1 MSFRLLLPLSLFFV
15 SADIFSQVPDTARK
29 GIHQVESEYYNSI
42 MKGIP
47 VEEEE
52 GTAFPSDLMMRE
64 TGKLPRMVLGWHPY
78 WASST
83 AHQYYDYNVLSHI
96 AYFSYEVDTATGG
109 YTTIHSWNSTPI
121 IDYAHLRNTKVL
133 LTVTNFGSSR
143 NTELLTDTVKQKLL
157 INTLISLLK
166 ARNGDGVNFDLESV
180 SSAQK
185 LNLISFIQRAVS
197 MIKAE
202 LPAAEISMATPAVD
216 WSGSWDFKKLSE
228 LCDYLI
234 VMGYDYYWSGSST
247 AGPVAP
253 LEGENYNVT
262 RTVTT
267 YLDAGVAPEKLALGI
282 PWYGYDWPVMGE
294 GRKSTATGNA
304 TARVYSAAQQLAETY
319 SKIFDMSTSVPRVS
333 YFASSAWRQMWF
345 EDTLSLFLKY
355 QLVNSRNLAGMG
367 IWALSYEGS
376 YDEVWS
382 TIDHA
387 FSPSEPSS
395 GTGIIKVY
403 PNPATSGT
411 KIEFSVSTGGKI
423 SLKIYDLTGRE
434 KLVLVDEVREAGL
447 YSENLDPRYLRQG
460 VYLCVL
466 KSGKITST
474 SKIVIIN
481 R

>member
-1 MSFRLLLPLSLFFV
+1 
-15 SADIFSQVPDTARK
+15 
-29 GIHQVESEYYNSI
+29 
-42 MKGIP
+42 
-47 VEEEE
+47 
-52 GTAFPSDLMMRE
+52 
-64 TGKLPRMVLGWHPY
+64 
-78 WASST
+78 
-83 AHQYYDYNVLSHI
+83 
-96 AYFSYEVDTATGG
+96 
-109 YTTIHSWNSTPI
+109 
-121 IDYAHLRNTKVL
+121 
-133 LTVTNFGSSR
+133 
-143 NTELLTDTVKQKLL
+143 
-157 INTLISLLK
+157 
-166 ARNGDGVNFDLESV
+166 VNFDLESL

-185 LNLISFIQRAVS
+185 LNLTSFIQRAVS

-253 LEGENYNVT
+253 LAGENYNIT

-267 YLDAGVAPEKLALGI
+267 YLNAGVAPEKLALGV

-294 GRKSTATGNA
+294 GRKSTATGKA

-333 YFASSAWRQMWF
+333 YFVSSAWRQMWF

-355 QLVNSRNLAGMG
+355 QLVNSSNLTGIG

-376 YDEVWS
+376 YNEVWS
-382 TIDHA
+382 TIDHT
-387 FSPSEPSS
+387 FSPAEPSYS
-395 GTGIIKVY
+395 TGIIKVY
-403 PNPATSGT
+403 PNPAASGT
-411 KIEFSVSTGGKI
+411 KIEFSVSTSGKI

-434 KLVLVDEVREAGL
+434 RLVLVDEVREAGS
-447 YSENLDPRYLRQG
+447 YSEDFDPRGLRQG

-466 KSGKITST
+466 KAGKITST